1 MKKTQHT
8 LVILALFLS
17 VIGTAF
23 AEKSK
28 EDVYNYLKNKYAD
41 AKALTVDFEIKD
53 VNAKGSLSVKRGNK
67 YKIEFNDRTIVC
79 DGKSLWN
86 YDKAQKKVI
95 LSNYEK
101 DDESVSLEDFFFSF
115 LRDYKPAALSVRK
128 QENGRGQY
136 LLTLKPSSDSKKLNQ
151 VNEVI
156 LSIDIK
162 TMKIVSVSV
171 DDVDTFM
178 TWEISKLKTHKDMP
192 DKIFDF
198 KTPKGTE
205 LIDLR

>member
-1 MKKTQHT
+1 MKKTQH
-8 LVILALFLS
+8 LLIIIALFLS

-23 AEKSK
+23 GEKSK

-67 YKIEFNDRTIVC
+67 YKIEFNDRIIVC
-79 DGKSLWN
+79 DGKNLWN

-95 LSNYEK
+95 LSSYEK
-101 DDESVSLEDFFFSF
+101 DDESVNLEDFFFSF
-115 LRDYKPAALSVRK
+115 LRDYKPTAISVRK
-128 QENGRGQY
+128 LENGRGQY

-151 VNEVI
+151 VNELI

-162 TMKIVSVSV
+162 TMKIASVSV
-171 DDVDTFM
+171 DDADIFM
-178 TWEISKLKTHKDMP
+178 TWEISNLKTRKNLS

-198 KTPKGTE
+198 RTPKGTE